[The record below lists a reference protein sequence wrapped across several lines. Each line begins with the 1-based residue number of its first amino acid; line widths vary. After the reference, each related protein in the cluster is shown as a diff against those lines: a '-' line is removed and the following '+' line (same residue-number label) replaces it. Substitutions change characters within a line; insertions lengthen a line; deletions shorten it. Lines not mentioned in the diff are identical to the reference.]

1 MPRVALEERTTESDF
16 KFEGTRL
23 IAVHGDS
30 NRQDCFKCFFDPN
43 NCLAV
48 RDECKRPWCSHT
60 NLEDGLEVYFA
71 VANG

>member
-23 IAVHGDS
+23 LAVPCGS
-30 NRQDCFKCFFDPN
+30 GRQDCYKCFFDPD
-43 NCLAV
+43 CCIIA
-48 RDECKRPWCSHT
+48 REEGKRPWCSCT
-60 NLEDGLEVYFA
+60 NREDGLEVYFV